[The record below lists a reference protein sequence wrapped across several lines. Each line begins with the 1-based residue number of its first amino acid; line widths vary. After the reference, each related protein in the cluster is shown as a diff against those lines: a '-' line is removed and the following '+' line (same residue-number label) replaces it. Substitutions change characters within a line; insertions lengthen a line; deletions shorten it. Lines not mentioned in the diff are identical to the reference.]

1 MKAEEIEER
10 SFRNLVEFNREELIK
25 ITEGTR
31 ASELFNDRERMRLKL
46 HGVLARR
53 DGRKSV
59 PTARA
64 MAVLNGE
71 EGVELDVA

>member
-1 MKAEEIEER
+1 MRAEEIEER
-10 SFRNLVEFNREELIK
+10 SFRNLVEFNREGLIK

-46 HGVLARR
+46 YGVLARR
-53 DGRKSV
+53 DGRKTV

-64 MAVLNGE
+64 MDVLMGKNNE
-71 EGVELDVA
+71 REGL